1 MSFKSKSLSSILCAA
16 VLTMATSNALA
27 QDQGAIPGIK
37 PAVIATDMSDEEMM
51 KTFSLLLVYNQL
63 AQMKMQL
70 KGDGFELDEK
80 MALEG
85 ARRLFEGE
93 EVGVP
98 MEKIQ
103 MVMSEMQKKVMAV
116 RQKKQQEM
124 KVKQEEMMAQMKE
137 LAAKNEAEGKAYLAE
152 NAKKEGV
159 VTLDGGVQ
167 YEVMVEGTGPK
178 PQPNDK
184 VKINY
189 HGMFIDGTV
198 FDSTIESTR
207 GEPVEPYVA
216 PANIFVE
223 GFTAALQAMPVGSKW
238 RVSIP
243 SDKAYKMG
251 GRGMPPNKTLIFELE
266 LLEIV
271 SDSADGSDG

>member
-1 MSFKSKSLSSILCAA
+1 MSLKSKSLSLTLCAA
-16 VLTMATSNALA
+16 VLTMASSNVFA
-27 QDQGAIPGIK
+27 QEQGAIPGIK
-37 PAVIATDMSDEEMM
+37 PAVIATEMSEEEMM

-70 KGDGFELDEK
+70 KSDGIELDEK

-98 MEKIQ
+98 MEQIQ
-103 MVMSEMQKKVMAV
+103 SVMSQMQKRVAAIRQEKQKEMQA
-116 RQKKQQEM
+116 QQA
-124 KVKQEEMMAQMKE
+124 KMMEQMKE

-159 VTLDGGVQ
+159 KTLDGGVQ
-167 YEVMVEGTGPK
+167 YEVMVAGNGPK
-178 PQPNDK
+178 PKPTDK

-207 GEPVEPYVA
+207 GEPVKPYVA
-216 PANIFVE
+216 EANIFVD
-223 GFTAALQAMPVGSKW
+223 GFTTALQAMPVGSKW

-243 SDKAYKMG
+243 SDQAYKMG

-271 SDSADGSDG
+271 SEPADGTDG